1 MKDDPM
7 TQVTLAPAA
16 AQTTVQT
23 APKSA
28 AALAALEALNESL
41 AYYTPE
47 TPVVVADRAETD
59 YLPYSQAA

>member
-7 TQVTLAPAA
+7 THVTLAPAE
-16 AQTTVQT
+16 AQT
-23 APKSA
+23 AAKSA
-28 AALAALEALNESL
+28 AELAAQAALEALNESL